1 MYSTYVLHSH
11 EHDKICIGQSSQ
23 IETRLHFHNHGP
35 EKEWTANFRPW
46 ELIHEEE
53 FDTRSEAIQR
63 EKELKSARG
72 RRWIWEEL
80 LGRKK

>member
-1 MYSTYVLHSH
+1 MYSTYVLYSP
-11 EHDKICIGQSSQ
+11 EHDKIYIGQSSQ

-35 EKEWTANFRPW
+35 KKGWTANSRLL

-63 EKELKSARG
+63 EKELKKARG